1 MDDSTNKNKKRILIQ
16 KIQDLPTLP
25 TTITKIIH
33 VSEEESSTASDLAA
47 IISKD
52 QSISSTVLKLV
63 NSAFYGH
70 LRQVSSISHAIVIL
84 GFQTVKALSL
94 GVSIF
99 RSTPSSGKPAFDRN
113 LFWIHSIGV
122 ATFTKQL
129 AERPSVASGLNNESV
144 FLAGL
149 LHDIGKVVFD
159 NYFTDEYQAV
169 AQRAITD
176 KLWIGE
182 VELSDLGID
191 HSEAGRYLAQKWQ
204 FPNEVIES
212 IGCHHSIS
220 TCAGA
225 KVIPAMVHVADYCC
239 RKMKLGSGGDNAE
252 MELDPEAV
260 SICGVNEEIINE
272 LIVNMED
279 EREMIESFAFK

>member
-1 MDDSTNKNKKRILIQ
+1 MDDSANKNKKRILIQ

-169 AQRAITD
+169 AQKAITD
-176 KLWIGE
+176 KRWIGE

-204 FPNEVIES
+204 FPREVIES

-220 TCAGA
+220 TCAGDQ
-225 KVIPAMVHVADYCC
+225 VIPAMVHVADYCC

-252 MELDPEAV
+252 IELDPEAV

-272 LIVNMED
+272 LIVKMED
-279 EREMIESFAFK
+279 EREMIEAFAFK